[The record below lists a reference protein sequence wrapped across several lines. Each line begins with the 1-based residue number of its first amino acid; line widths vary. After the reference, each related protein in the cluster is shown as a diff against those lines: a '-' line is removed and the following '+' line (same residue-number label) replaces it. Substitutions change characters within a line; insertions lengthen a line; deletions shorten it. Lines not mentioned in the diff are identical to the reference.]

1 MSTRVALV
9 PIHAM
14 PNVPGLCVPDDV
26 YWILDRPVPLLGMV
40 RPTSSTPWPALFA
53 LGVRR
58 VACLTDNVPPYDPAP
73 LSFACV
79 IELEDLF
86 HRIAPA
92 HPTDEIDK
100 IRVAVLSILSALSR
114 GEGVVVHCAG
124 GTGRTGTVIGAT
136 LAVLGVPVSEA
147 IRHLQLVH
155 EARGRSWPES
165 SWQQDVLEQRGVDWE
180 PTAKA

>member
-1 MSTRVALV
+1 MSTRATLV
-9 PIHAM
+9 PIDAM
-14 PNVPGLCVPDDV
+14 PNVPGLRVPDDI

-40 RPTSSTPWPALFA
+40 RPTSCTPWAALFA

-58 VACLTDNVPPYDPAP
+58 VACLTDDAPPYDPMP
-73 LSFACV
+73 LSFACA

-86 HRIAPA
+86 QRMAPA

-100 IRVAVLSILSALSR
+100 IQVVVVSILAALRR

-136 LAVLGVPVSEA
+136 LIALGVPVAEA
-147 IRHLQLVH
+147 IAQLQAVNDR
-155 EARGRSWPES
+155 RGRSWPES
-165 SWQQDVLEQRGVDWE
+165 PWQEELLRRRSW
-180 PTAKA
+180 T

>member
-1 MSTRVALV
+1 
-9 PIHAM
+9 
-14 PNVPGLCVPDDV
+14 
-26 YWILDRPVPLLGMV
+26 
-40 RPTSSTPWPALFA
+40 
-53 LGVRR
+53 
-58 VACLTDNVPPYDPAP
+58 
-73 LSFACV
+73 V

>member
-1 MSTRVALV
+1 MSTRVVLV

-40 RPTSSTPWPALFA
+40 RPTPLTPWPALFA

-58 VACLTDNVPPYDPAP
+58 VACLTDNAPPYDPAP
-73 LSFACV
+73 LSFACA

-86 HRIAPA
+86 HRMAPA

-100 IRVAVLSILSALSR
+100 IRVAVLSILSALRR

-136 LAVLGVPVSEA
+136 LAMLGVPISET
-147 IRHLQLVH
+147 IRHLQCVQ

-165 SWQQDVLEQRGVDWE
+165 PWQEEFLRRESR
-180 PTAKA
+180 A